1 MKAKRHNTRPDRRRE
16 RQLSAW
22 QREEA
27 ALQRDWHIGLI
38 DTPTF
43 ERKSKDIA
51 RRLAALQ

>member
-1 MKAKRHNTRPDRRRE
+1 MKAKKHNTRPDRRRE

-27 ALQRDWHIGLI
+27 ALQRDWRIGLI